1 MTEKKGRLLSITHHT
16 TLHKA
21 LSNTAE
27 QGLKR
32 IPSGLLEKLWF
43 VTLLH
48 VKHFNNVQHFNKPS
62 LDQTNNYLGGTELDG
77 ENEKNRERERESV
90 MDTRG
95 LKT

>member
-32 IPSGLLEKLWF
+32 IPSGLLEKKSF
-43 VTLLH
+43 VSVLRA
-48 VKHFNNVQHFNKPS
+48 KHFNNVQRAVIGPS
-62 LDQTNNYLGGTELDG
+62 KQLFGGTE
-77 ENEKNRERERESV
+77 
-90 MDTRG
+90 
-95 LKT
+95 